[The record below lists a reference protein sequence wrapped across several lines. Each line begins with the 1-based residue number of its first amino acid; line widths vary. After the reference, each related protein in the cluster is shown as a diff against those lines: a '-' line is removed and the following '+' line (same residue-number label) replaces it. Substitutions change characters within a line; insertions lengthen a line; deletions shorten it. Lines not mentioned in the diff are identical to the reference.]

1 MVSDDHRALEIQRI
15 NDQLAEIRGSARAK
29 DGSVSIVTDV
39 GGRITELW
47 LADWAMEQ
55 HGPQRLA
62 ELIMDRH
69 RAALDGAQEV
79 ALRAFDPQGKDD
91 CGGF

>member
-1 MVSDDHRALEIQRI
+1 M
-15 NDQLAEIRGSARAK
+15 RGSARSQ

-39 GGRITELW
+39 GGRITDLW
-47 LADWAMEQ
+47 IADWAMEQ

-69 RAALDGAQEV
+69 RVALDSAHSA
-79 ALRAFDPQGKDD
+79 ALRAFDNTEGS
-91 CGGF
+91 GGASL